1 MKSYLRVLL
10 SAEVLAANG
19 HDTIEHG
26 KLAAYYL
33 DMLPGG
39 RRQSALAAKDEL
51 DIDVPD
57 IGDRKVEDNA
67 NVDVGPPYSEPQ
79 SENEQQQSDAED
91 AGMLEVALAEV
102 LDQEWLLRLALE

>member
-1 MKSYLRVLL
+1 MPRPALRVPYKLGARKRFYSTGIGPMKSYLCVLL

-26 KLAAYYL
+26 KPAAYYL

-51 DIDVPD
+51 DIDVLD

-67 NVDVGPPYSEPQ
+67 DVGVGPSYSEPQ
-79 SENEQQQSDAED
+79 SEK
-91 AGMLEVALAEV
+91 
-102 LDQEWLLRLALE
+102 